1 MAKLKST
8 KEAEL
13 AAVSEKLSR
22 AKGVAVA
29 AYAGLTVKATEEL
42 RRTLKESNGE
52 LLVVKKT
59 LLGLA
64 LKNGDMPQT
73 LSDLDGSLVIAFSYG
88 DEVTSA
94 KVLAD
99 FIKKNAEVLTLRGG
113 IVDGQVID
121 QAGIKTLASLPSRL
135 ELLAKLVGSLN
146 SPIQGVVGVLH
157 GTLSKFVRT
166 VDAVRAAKA
175 A

>member
-8 KEAEL
+8 KEAEI
-13 AAVSEKLSR
+13 ATVSEKLSR

-29 AYAGLTVKATEEL
+29 SYAGLTVKATEQL
-42 RRTLKESNGE
+42 RRALKESNGE

-64 LKNGDMPQT
+64 MKQHE
-73 LSDLDGSLVIAFSYG
+73 LSDSLSNLDGSLIVAFSYG
-88 DEVTSA
+88 DEVTAA
-94 KVLAD
+94 KVMAE
-99 FIKKNAEVLTLRGG
+99 FIKKNVEVLSLAGG

-121 QAGIKTLASLPSRL
+121 MAGVKMLASLPSRL
-135 ELLAKLVGSLN
+135 ELLAKMVGSLQ
-146 SPIQGVVGVLH
+146 SPIQGMVGVLH

-166 VDAVRAAKA
+166 VDAIRVARV
-175 A
+175 

>member
-8 KEAEL
+8 KQAEITTL
-13 AAVSEKLSR
+13 SEKLSR

-29 AYAGLTVKATEEL
+29 SYAGLTVKATEQL
-42 RRTLKESNGE
+42 RRALKESNGE

-64 LKNGDMPQT
+64 MKQHE
-73 LSDLDGSLVIAFSYG
+73 LSDSLSNLDGSLIVAFSYG
-88 DEVTSA
+88 DEVTAA
-94 KVLAD
+94 KVMAE
-99 FIKKNAEVLTLRGG
+99 FIKKNVEVMSLAGG

-121 QAGIKTLASLPSRL
+121 MAGVKMLASLPSRL
-135 ELLAKLVGSLN
+135 ELLAKMVGSLQ
-146 SPIQGVVGVLH
+146 SPIQGMVGVLH

-166 VDAVRAAKA
+166 VDAVRVARA
-175 A
+175 